1 MKHHEED
8 TQAYR
13 YERKFLVQS
22 ISAHEIEASIKRHPA
37 GFREVFHERH
47 INNIYF
53 DTPGLNNYYDNVE
66 GEKDRWKARIRWYG
80 ELFGDIAKPVLEFK
94 IKKGLLGTKE
104 SYKLAPFTFNNDF
117 TAAVITD
124 VIRRS
129 QLPLHVADL
138 FRGLNPALLNRYRRR
153 YYLSADK
160 QFRVTIDM
168 DLSYYGI
175 STLHNTFVNRSF
187 DRNTVVIEL
196 KYNYEADT
204 FANSISSLFPFMLTK
219 SSKYLQGLERVMM

>member
-1 MKHHEED
+1 MNHHEED
-8 TQAYR
+8 ITAYR
-13 YERKFLVQS
+13 YERKFLVHG
-22 ISAHEIEASIKRHPA
+22 ISAKEIESSIKLHPA
-37 GFREVFHERH
+37 AFREVFHERT

-53 DTPGLNNYYDNVE
+53 DTPGFNNYYDNVE

-80 ELFGDIAKPVLEFK
+80 ELFGEIAKPVLEFK
-94 IKKGLLGTKE
+94 IKRGLLGTKE

-117 TAAVITD
+117 TGAVIAD
-124 VIRRS
+124 MIKRS

-138 FRGLNPALLNRYRRR
+138 FRGLKPTLLNRYRRK
-153 YYLSADK
+153 YFLSADK

-168 DLSYYGI
+168 DLTYYGI
-175 STLHNTFVNRSF
+175 STLQNTFINRSS

-204 FANSISSLFPFMLTK
+204 IANSISTLFPFMLTK